1 MQTPVTH
8 DSGES
13 IARLAKPTYNPE
25 NKTVLERHQDCIK
38 AICACKT
45 AEDFDTIPTWIDQYI
60 LPDKN
65 LETMQTVIENQRR
78 LLKVEASPATRAEQI
93 AEEYKDV
100 DAENFKTPVPT
111 PEEVAE
117 SGITIEVSGGTDA
130 PVTVQVTDRTIG
142 SGEST
147 VKATAP
153 APAPAESTDPLDAIP
168 EQKESEIEAWIGV
181 WIIDDTPKAKRTRK
195 PKEETVQSVN
205 NSMSI
210 TLKRRIN
217 LPIEGVQYSNNEFG
231 CEVTASTK
239 EEAQSLL
246 EELMTEFMSDSG
258 LVRKSTMN
266 EMIAIEKNK
275 AQTKEVIK
283 EVEKVV
289 YKRSSED
296 DLELRRYARVQLFMQ
311 ALAKD
316 ATILP
321 AMQRVKAEFE
331 KTNPRF

>member
-1 MQTPVTH
+1 MQTP
-8 DSGES
+8 
-13 IARLAKPTYNPE
+13 YNPE
-25 NKTVLERHQDCIK
+25 SKTVLERHQDCIK
-38 AICACKT
+38 AIYACKT
-45 AEDFDTIPTWIDQYI
+45 AEDFDAIPTWIDQYV

-65 LETMQTVIENQRR
+65 LETMQTVIDNQRR
-78 LLKVEASPATRAEQI
+78 LLKVDTATTTPAPMTRAEQI

-100 DAENFKTPVPT
+100 DAENFKDPIPTTPT

-130 PVTVQVTDRTIG
+130 PVTV
-142 SGEST
+142 
-147 VKATAP
+147 KATTPAHAP
-153 APAPAESTDPLDAIP
+153 VESTDPLDAIP
-168 EQKESEIEAWIGV
+168 LASAVTEIESV
-181 WIIDDTPKAKRTRK
+181 LPDTDKPTNNLTAEEITGSPEK
-195 PKEETVQSVN
+195 PKRSRRAKEEGVQSVN

-275 AQTKEVIK
+275 AQPAQTKEVIK

-289 YKRSSED
+289 YKRSPED

-331 KTNPRF
+331 KTNPKF

>member
-1 MQTPVTH
+1 MYISEWKTP
-8 DSGES
+8 
-13 IARLAKPTYNPE
+13 LQ
-25 NKTVLERHQDCIK
+25 RHQDCLK
-38 AICACKT
+38 AIYECKT
-45 AEDFDTIPTWIDQYI
+45 AEDFDAIPSWIDQYN
-60 LPDKN
+60 LPEKN
-65 LETMQTVIENQRR
+65 RKTMADVIINQRR
-78 LLKVEASPATRAEQI
+78 LLKADPSSRADEI
-93 AEEYKDV
+93 AEEYNEV
-100 DAENFKTPVPT
+100 DAESFSKQDIDQSWIKI
-111 PEEVAE
+111 EI
-117 SGITIEVSGGTDA
+117 SGWTDTNVS
-130 PVTVQVTDRTIG
+130 V
-142 SGEST
+142 
-147 VKATAP
+147 
-153 APAPAESTDPLDAIP
+153 DPLDAIP
-168 EQKESEIEAWIGV
+168 EQKEPEIEIWIGV
-181 WIIDDTPKAKRTRK
+181 GIIDDTPKAKRTRK
-195 PKEETVQSVN
+195 TKEEGVQSVN

-217 LPIEGVQYSNNEFG
+217 LPVAGVEYSNNEFG

-246 EELMTEFMSDSG
+246 EELMTEFMADSG

-275 AQTKEVIK
+275 SQPTQTKEVIK

-289 YKRSSED
+289 YKRSPED

-331 KTNPRF
+331 KTNPKF

>member
-1 MQTPVTH
+1 MQTP
-8 DSGES
+8 
-13 IARLAKPTYNPE
+13 YNPE
-25 NKTVLERHQDCIK
+25 SKTVLERHQDCIK
-38 AICACKT
+38 AIYACKT
-45 AEDFDTIPTWIDQYI
+45 AEDFDAIPTWIDQYV

-65 LETMQTVIENQRR
+65 LETMQTVIANQRR
-78 LLKVEASPATRAEQI
+78 LMKVDTATTTTAPAPTPTTRAEQI
-93 AEEYKDV
+93 AEDYKDV
-100 DAENFKTPVPT
+100 DAKNFKDPIPTTPT
-111 PEEVAE
+111 PEGTSQEGIRAPSLEEIAE

-130 PVTVQVTDRTIG
+130 PVTVQVTTP
-142 SGEST
+142 
-147 VKATAP
+147 AHAP
-153 APAPAESTDPLDAIP
+153 VESTDPLDAIP
-168 EQKESEIEAWIGV
+168 EPKEPDVEAWIGV
-181 WIIDDTPKAKRTRK
+181 GIIDDTPKPKRTRK
-195 PKEETVQSVN
+195 SKEEGIQSVN

-275 AQTKEVIK
+275 SQPAQTKEVIK

-289 YKRSSED
+289 YKRSPED

-331 KTNPRF
+331 KTNPKF

>member
-1 MQTPVTH
+1 MS
-8 DSGES
+8 DS
-13 IARLAKPTYNPE
+13 
-25 NKTVLERHQDCIK
+25 
-38 AICACKT
+38 
-45 AEDFDTIPTWIDQYI
+45 
-60 LPDKN
+60 
-65 LETMQTVIENQRR
+65 
-78 LLKVEASPATRAEQI
+78 RAEQI
-93 AEEYKDV
+93 AEDYKDV
-100 DAENFKTPVPT
+100 DAENFKDPIPTTLT
-111 PEEVAE
+111 PEGTSQEGIGAPSLEEIAE

-130 PVTVQVTDRTIG
+130 PVTVQVTT
-142 SGEST
+142 
-147 VKATAP
+147 P
-153 APAPAESTDPLDAIP
+153 APAPVESTDPLDAIP
-168 EQKESEIEAWIGV
+168 QAKVDTDTLESEEQKNHREELAELQK
-181 WIIDDTPKAKRTRK
+181 PKRTRK
-195 PKEETVQSVN
+195 AKEEGVQSVN

-275 AQTKEVIK
+275 AQLTQTREVIK

-289 YKRSSED
+289 YKRSPED

>member
-1 MQTPVTH
+1 MYISEWKAPLQ
-8 DSGES
+8 
-13 IARLAKPTYNPE
+13 
-25 NKTVLERHQDCIK
+25 RHQDCLK
-38 AICACKT
+38 AIYECKT
-45 AEDFDTIPTWIDQYI
+45 AEDFDAIPSWIDQYN
-60 LPDKN
+60 LPEKN
-65 LETMQTVIENQRR
+65 RKTMADVIINQRR
-78 LLKVEASPATRAEQI
+78 LLKADPSSRADEI
-93 AEEYKDV
+93 AEEYNEV
-100 DAENFKTPVPT
+100 DAENFSKQDIDQSWIKI
-111 PEEVAE
+111 EI
-117 SGITIEVSGGTDA
+117 SGWTDTNVS
-130 PVTVQVTDRTIG
+130 V
-142 SGEST
+142 
-147 VKATAP
+147 
-153 APAPAESTDPLDAIP
+153 DPLDAIP
-168 EQKESEIEAWIGV
+168 EQKEPEIEAWIGV
-181 WIIDDTPKAKRTRK
+181 GIIDDTPKTKRTRK
-195 PKEETVQSVN
+195 AKEEGIQSVN

-217 LPIEGVQYSNNEFG
+217 LPIVGVEYSNNEFG

-275 AQTKEVIK
+275 ARPTQTKEVIK

-289 YKRSSED
+289 YKRSPED

-331 KTNPRF
+331 KTNPKF